1 METVDTDAPSSVH
14 STQGEDESHSEFEC
28 EFLDE
33 VATTSTP
40 QTADASSRDLCT
52 KTDSPPAK
60 KRGRPP
66 KEPPSTPKE
75 SETVELTPYKRLV
88 VQLLQKKASLTQDN
102 CLDPHRSRVPT
113 GDTVLAYAREMA
125 VKMART
131 WSNVSV
137 VNAPSKASI
146 EEMELLR
153 VLYALSLGCLQ
164 PRKGGARH
172 TLDDVCKAVG
182 LQGVA
187 KPNVALS
194 APRIDAVR
202 SVACGLYAQT
212 CHAFDAT
219 ERAWQEAY
227 AHFYTAGSEGWP
239 NVHHVPLVELAKQDP
254 ISHAIALLAML
265 CAWGT
270 ACNGADALAH
280 WRECAS
286 LDVATVRHL
295 RKTQAAVHWKDYM
308 PRYKPTGSG
317 LLAPETPCSPSEA
330 ALNTRLSAST
340 QGKSAALH
348 VVRTTYYKVWTNA
361 VGCLLRVFQEADAID
376 GIVLTKY
383 VLRHTHTTLA
393 VMDGLQT
400 PASRSWILS
409 AVSSDVCKIPP
420 VVGCP
425 RIELLN
431 VINVLPQA
439 PHGQSVTPSCGE
451 GLAARSLCTTAVN
464 KSGDATL
471 SHECVPIPNG
481 VFVCRYVALVS
492 GWSHMKRSPALRGVN
507 FSSSLMQTIE
517 DCSKDLSA
525 QNDVDADHG
534 QMHAF
539 GSKFL
544 NGCRLLSVLCDEDSA
559 ARKRIRVRE
568 LHPSYAGPRDRVP
581 TVARVRGIQL
591 GSIEKTQLRKQYT
604 MTMEINEQWMRD
616 IAQSWH
622 TALAALRRLSTRPE
636 SFTMAHLQHK
646 HASTSEAFAYA
657 QQVRFEAAL
666 LWMVGDCMRRNH
678 TMHMPMYSLLFPLS
692 VG

>member
-1 METVDTDAPSSVH
+1 MEAIETGAPSSVD
-14 STQGEDESHSEFEC
+14 STQGEDESDSQFEC

-33 VATTSTP
+33 VATTSTL
-40 QTADASSRDLCT
+40 QTASASSPGLSNET
-52 KTDSPPAK
+52 HSPPAR
-60 KRGRPP
+60 KRGRPR
-66 KEPPSTPKE
+66 KESFSASKE
-75 SETVELTPYKRLV
+75 SEVVKLSPYNLLV
-88 VQLLQKKASLTQDN
+88 VQLLQKKASFTEDTR
-102 CLDPHRSRVPT
+102 LDKHRSMVPL
-113 GDTVLAYAREMA
+113 GSTVITYAREMA
-125 VKMART
+125 LKMART
-131 WSNVSV
+131 WSNVGV
-137 VNAPSKASI
+137 LNAPSRASL
-146 EEMELLR
+146 EEVEQLR

-172 TLDDVCKAVG
+172 TLDDVCNAVG
-182 LQGVA
+182 LQNVA

-212 CHAFDAT
+212 CDAFEAT
-219 ERAWQEAY
+219 ERAWREAY

-239 NVHHVPLVELAKQDP
+239 KVHRVPLVDLAKQDAV
-254 ISHAIALLAML
+254 SHAVALLAML

-270 ACNGADALAH
+270 VCNGADALAH

-295 RKTQAAVHWKDYM
+295 RKTQAAVNWKDYM

-340 QGKSAALH
+340 QGKSTALH
-348 VVRTTYYKVWTNA
+348 VVRTTYYKVWTNS
-361 VGCLLRVFQEADAID
+361 VGCLLRAFQDADAID
-376 GIVLTKY
+376 GVLLTKF
-383 VLRHTHTTLA
+383 VLRHTHTMLA
-393 VMDGLQT
+393 IMDGLQT
-400 PASRSWILS
+400 PASRSWMMS
-409 AVSSDVCKIPP
+409 AVSNDVCKTPP
-420 VVGCP
+420 VIGCP

-431 VINVLPQA
+431 VINILPQA
-439 PHGQSVTPSCGE
+439 SHGQNVTPVCGE

-464 KSGDATL
+464 KTSDATL

-492 GWSHMKRSPALRGVN
+492 GWSHMKRSPALRAVN

-517 DCSKDLSA
+517 GCCKDLSA
-525 QNDVDADHG
+525 QNDMDADHS

-559 ARKRIRVRE
+559 ARKRIRLRE
-568 LHPSYAGPRDRVP
+568 LQPSYAGPRDRVP
-581 TVARVRGIQL
+581 TVARVRAIQL
-591 GSIEKTQLRKQYT
+591 GSIEKTQLRRQYT
-604 MTMEINEQWMRD
+604 MTMETNEQWMRE

-622 TALAALRRLSTRPE
+622 TTLAALRGLPTNPE
-636 SFTMAHLQHK
+636 SITMAHLQHK
-646 HASTSEAFAYA
+646 HVGTSEAFAYA

-692 VG
+692 VS